1 MSRIGNK
8 IITIPEN
15 VTVTV
20 GNRLATVK
28 GPKGELTL
36 NLPIKIDVEVRDNQ
50 IIVSR
55 QGNDKKTRSC
65 HGSTRAHLQNM
76 ITGVVTPWVK
86 QLEIRGTGYKASV
99 DGHKL
104 NVSAGFIHPVF
115 ITAPEG
121 IEFQVIEDTKVTVTG
136 IDKTIVGQ
144 VGSNIRKIKPPEPYK
159 GKGIRYLNEFI
170 KLKAG
175 KTAKA

>member
-8 IITIPEN
+8 TISIPEN
-15 VTVTV
+15 VTVTIN
-20 GNRLATVK
+20 NRIATVK
-28 GPKGELTL
+28 GPKGELNL
-36 NLPIKIDVEVRDNQ
+36 NLPFRINVEVKDQ
-50 IIVSR
+50 KIIVSR
-55 QGNDKKTRSC
+55 EGDDKITKSC

-76 ITGVVTPWVK
+76 VTGVVTPWVK
-86 QLEIRGTGYKASV
+86 SLEIRGTGYKASV
-99 DGHKL
+99 NDNKL
-104 NVSAGFIHPVF
+104 TVIAGFIHPVF

-121 IEFQVIEDTKVTVTG
+121 ITFQVVEDTKVIVTG
-136 IDKTIVGQ
+136 PDKTVVGQ

-159 GKGIRYLNEFI
+159 GKGIRYLGEFI